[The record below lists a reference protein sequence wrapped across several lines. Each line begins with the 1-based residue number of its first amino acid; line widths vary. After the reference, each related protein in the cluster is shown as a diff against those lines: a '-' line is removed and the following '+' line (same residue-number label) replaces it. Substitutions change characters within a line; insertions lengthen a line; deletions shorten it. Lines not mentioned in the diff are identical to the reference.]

1 MLHPRKIKF
10 RKYQTKRLLS
20 FSKIWSKKNRFLNCG
35 LFGLRSNS
43 FGILKSSHFECIRIA
58 MARKVR
64 QRGVLKAWYRVFPS
78 IPFTRKPNEV
88 RMGKGKG
95 VFSFWGTP
103 VFKGCVFLEL
113 GGIDLRTAILIL
125 KYIQTKLSF
134 KASILIKSN
143 I

>member
-43 FGILKSSHFECIRIA
+43 FDILKSSHFECIRIA

-64 QRGVLKAWYRVFPS
+64 QRGVLKVHSREGTALRVAFGVGVPQGHPPTRVF
-78 IPFTRKPNEV
+78 
-88 RMGKGKG
+88 
-95 VFSFWGTP
+95 
-103 VFKGCVFLEL
+103 
-113 GGIDLRTAILIL
+113 
-125 KYIQTKLSF
+125 
-134 KASILIKSN
+134 
-143 I
+143 